1 MTKQRVIT
9 PILLAVLLSGCSLTP
24 NYERPEIA
32 TPASW
37 SDIEAS
43 ASQPTKI
50 AKDWWTNFKSPE
62 LNKLMEQALVSNNDI
77 GAAIHR
83 IEQARGTLRS
93 TSSSLLP
100 DIDGS
105 ADITRENINP
115 GSGRSTSDTGATA
128 GVDISYELDLFGGNR
143 AEIESDEFDVQ
154 STQYARDA
162 LALVVMG
169 DVAKTYFNVLNLQER
184 LIIADQNLA
193 SANDLLRIVQARF
206 DAGATTLL
214 DVSQQ
219 KSDLAT
225 SEATRAA
232 IENQL
237 DIAKS
242 SLAVLVGIPPQNLE
256 ITGKDLRS
264 LPVPN
269 ISPGQPSYLIERR
282 PDLRQSEA
290 NLQAANAD
298 IGAARA
304 AFFPTLTLG
313 AGASIGATPL
323 GDPATT
329 MLSLGSSLLAPIFK
343 GGLLQGNLDRVNA
356 RKLELVENYRK
367 TILVS
372 FKEVEDSLSTVKA
385 SNTREASLERAMNEA
400 RKAYDLSQQQY
411 DAGAIDFQILLDAR
425 RTKLIAEDNYI
436 QTKNE
441 RLAAAVDLFK
451 ALGGGWYD
459 GGDITP
465 FPDSAPSVSPAA
477 EAAPATTST
486 TMSTT
491 TTTTTTTAPVAI
503 APAPIVSSQPRDAV
517 SKPIPDDAP
526 ARAPGI
532 IKIPMKSTAQ

>member
-9 PILLAVLLSGCSLTP
+9 PILLAALLSGCSMAP
-24 NYERPEIA
+24 NYERPNVA

-37 SDIEAS
+37 SEIEAS

-50 AKDWWTNFKSPE
+50 AKDWWTNFRSPE
-62 LNKLMEQALVSNNDI
+62 LNKLMEQALVNNNDI
-77 GAAIHR
+77 GAAIQR
-83 IEQARGTLRS
+83 IAQARAALKS
-93 TSSSLLP
+93 TSSTLYPSVDGRASVTHE
-100 DIDGS
+100 DINNRARGG
-105 ADITRENINP
+105 AD
-115 GSGRSTSDTGATA
+115 SSDTG
-128 GVDISYELDLFGGNR
+128 GLVGLDVSYELDLFGKNR
-143 AEIESDEFDVQ
+143 SNIDSDEFELLG
-154 STQYARDA
+154 TEYARDA

-184 LIIADQNLA
+184 LMIADQNLA
-193 SANDLLRIVQARF
+193 SANDVLRIVQARF

-219 KSDLAT
+219 KSDLAS
-225 SEATRAA
+225 SEAQRAL

-242 SLAVLVGIPPQNLE
+242 SLAVLVGVPPQNLE
-256 ITGKDLRS
+256 ITGKDLRG

-269 ISPGQPSYLIERR
+269 VSPGQPSYLLERR
-282 PDLRQSEA
+282 PDIRQSEA
-290 NLQAANAD
+290 TLQAANAD

-304 AFFPTLTLG
+304 AFFPSITLG
-313 AGASIGATPL
+313 VGASIGATPL

-329 MLSLGSSLLAPIFK
+329 ILSLGSSLLAPIFK
-343 GGLLQGNLDRVNA
+343 GGLLQGNLERTEA

-372 FKEVEDSLSTVKA
+372 FKEVEDALSTVKSSDA
-385 SNTREASLERAMNEA
+385 RERSLETAMNEA
-400 RKAYDLSQQQY
+400 RTAYNLSQQQY

-425 RTKLIAEDNYI
+425 RTRLLAEDTYI

-465 FPDSAPSVSPAA
+465 MPEAGPVISPAA
-477 EAAPATTST
+477 PTAPGTPTVTST
-486 TMSTT
+486 TPM
-491 TTTTTTTAPVAI
+491 PVTP
-503 APAPIVSSQPRDAV
+503 PATIQ
-517 SKPIPDDAP
+517 
-526 ARAPGI
+526 
-532 IKIPMKSTAQ
+532 Q